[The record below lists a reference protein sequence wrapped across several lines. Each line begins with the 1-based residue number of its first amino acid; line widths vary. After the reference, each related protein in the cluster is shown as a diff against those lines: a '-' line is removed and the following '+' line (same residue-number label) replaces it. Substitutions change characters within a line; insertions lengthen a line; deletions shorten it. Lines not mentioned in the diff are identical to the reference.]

1 MRDQETTIGIQEE
14 ETWIEDS
21 KRDIQAFEPLYM
33 KYYPEI
39 LRFIY
44 RRTDSRALAEDLC
57 ANTFYKALT
66 NIKKYEFRGKPF
78 GNWLYRIAANEV
90 NKHFKNKQPVFVIDY
105 HSISGLLGISEN
117 DAPNAEGQL
126 QRVFSQ
132 LSADEIKLIELK
144 HFEGYTFKELS
155 VEMDQGESAVKMKH
169 YRLLEKMKDILN
181 QGDEKD

>member
-14 ETWIEDS
+14 KAWIEDS
-21 KRDIQAFEPLYM
+21 KRNIQAFEPLYM
-33 KYYPEI
+33 KYYSEI

-44 RRTDSRALAEDLC
+44 RRTDSQALAEDLC
-57 ANTFYKALT
+57 ANTFYKALS

-105 HSISGLLGISEN
+105 HSISESLGIPEN
-117 DAPNAEGQL
+117 NVPNAEAQL
-126 QRVFSQ
+126 QLAFAQ
-132 LSADEIKLIELK
+132 LSDDEIKLIELK
-144 HFEGYTFKELS
+144 HFEGYTFKQLS

-169 YRLLEKMKDILN
+169 YRLLEKMKKILN

>member
-1 MRDQETTIGIQEE
+1 MRDQETTIGIQKEKA
-14 ETWIEDS
+14 WIEDS
-21 KRDIQAFEPLYM
+21 KRDIQAFESLYM

-44 RRTDSRALAEDLC
+44 RRTDNQMLAEDLC
-57 ANTFYKALT
+57 ANTFYKALS

-105 HSISGLLGISEN
+105 HSISESLGIPEN
-117 DAPNAEGQL
+117 NVPNAEAQL
-126 QRVFSQ
+126 QLAFAQ
-132 LSADEIKLIELK
+132 LSDGEIKLIELK

-155 VEMDQGESAVKMKH
+155 LQLGEGESAIKMRH
-169 YRLLEKMKDILN
+169 YRLLEKMKNILN